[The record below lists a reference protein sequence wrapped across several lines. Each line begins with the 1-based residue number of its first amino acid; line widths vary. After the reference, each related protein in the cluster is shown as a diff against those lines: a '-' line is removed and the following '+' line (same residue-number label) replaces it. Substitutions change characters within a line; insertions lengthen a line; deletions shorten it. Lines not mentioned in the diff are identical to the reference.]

1 MAGSFRFRW
10 VAISCRLLAVL
21 AVLAD
26 GHHGEGKS
34 QKSKHPTTNIE
45 RPTSNVKGGGV
56 AREGG
61 GKGLPLEEGEHAG
74 ADEGGG
80 EAAEACLRVHVV
92 TLGFH
97 AGGAGEVEA
106 EAVFELTVGAGAA
119 GFGGAEEA
127 DDGLAQGGGGVHGA
141 GVVGDHEV
149 AAAEPLDHFGQGG
162 DAAEI
167 DALSGRGEGDGGAEF
182 AVVFAAEDGETDA
195 G

>member
-1 MAGSFRFRW
+1 M
-10 VAISCRLLAVL
+10 
-21 AVLAD
+21 
-26 GHHGEGKS
+26 EGGC
-34 QKSKHPTTNIE
+34 QIEISKHPTSNAK
-45 RPTSNVKGGGV
+45 RPTSNVRGAWWRGGRWGI
-56 AREGG
+56 
-61 GKGLPLEEGEHAG
+61 LPAEEGEDAG

-106 EAVFELTVGAGAA
+106 EAVFELAVGAGAA
-119 GFGGAEEA
+119 GFSGAEKA
-127 DDGLAQGGGGVHGA
+127 DDGFTEGGGGVHGA

-167 DALSGRGEGDGGAEF
+167 DALSGRGEGDGGTEF
-182 AVVFAAEDGETDA
+182 AVVFAAEDGETDV